1 MSDNLQH
8 ADISLFQDPIKIA
21 VGNAFYGDVRPFEA
35 KISAIWVAGI
45 FYLEELEKNRSS
57 DIKKAFKELN
67 LPFKDI
73 KSARSEVIKRN
84 ISREKIYYSEN
95 ILIRSYIGIIFSMQ
109 KIRIE
114 FYQATNPAIRYPDL
128 FSEVFRDQLI
138 KGFINENIK
147 FINNV
152 ISDFFIL
159 QLCCQ
164 EAGIIHSTRKGVS
177 LDKSKLISRAKVANQ
192 AGIEQRFKY
201 GEHVLRKEI
210 EIFIAK
216 KSNEHY
222 KSLDEFYKNNYKQLE
237 AILASYKKIIG
248 HTIESGGPRIEYGED
263 LEPYD
268 LYEQIIKWKKY
279 PDFKERLESIM
290 LKKTSA
296 R

>member
-1 MSDNLQH
+1 MTEFFQH
-8 ADISLFQDPIKIA
+8 ADKKLLPDPILVA

-57 DIKKAFKELN
+57 DIKKFFKN
-67 LPFKDI
+67 LKLPYKDI
-73 KSARSEVIKRN
+73 SSARSQILKHN
-84 ISREKIYYSEN
+84 WSREVVYYNEN
-95 ILIRSYIGIIFSMQ
+95 IFIRAYIGIIYSMQ
-109 KIRIE
+109 SIRE
-114 FYQATNPAIRYPDL
+114 KFYRATNQSIRHPDL
-128 FSEVFRDQLI
+128 FSETFREQLI
-138 KGFINENIK
+138 NGFVKENID

-152 ISDFFIL
+152 LSDFFIL
-159 QLCCQ
+159 LLCCK
-164 EAGIIHSTRKGVS
+164 EAQTINSSRKGII
-177 LDKSKLISRAKVANQ
+177 LDKSKRSLRGSLGNQ
-192 AGIEQRFKY
+192 AKLENNFLY

-222 KSLDEFYKNNYKQLE
+222 KSLDEFFNNNCEQLE
-237 AILASYKKIIG
+237 IILACYKKMIG
-248 HTIESGGPRIEYGED
+248 RTIESGGPKIEYGKD
-263 LEPYD
+263 LEPDD
-268 LYEQIIKWKKY
+268 LYEKIIKWKKH